1 MTRSILL
8 KNDIDLGLGNSEP
21 SQDTITEST
30 WSGRIVTSDTAEFL
44 NGQIVARNGQTVMSA
59 VEIYGFGG
67 QDTMEA
73 AINFKNA
80 KILPS
85 SVTNCA
91 IHNSLGW
98 GARILHSGGDVTKR
112 ATGLAAGEAGGI
124 VFSNNFIFNVRP
136 HGLVVSYS
144 KNGIVDG
151 NIIMKVVGRGKDTD
165 SYKDREGGIVF
176 GWGDFADD
184 TRMGNF
190 TMNSNIV
197 ANARTAAYWARG
209 HSCDDPNVYFV
220 NNTAHSNQGHGT
232 IFRGIAMDLGRNDG
246 KCFAASY
253 FRAYKNLGTAATS
266 FNRLFINLEYHHMI
280 MIDNAKGFMPLGSPN
295 LVYQDTL
302 HTIKMYDNKVY
313 GEYAPMLDCPS
324 DGSFCYNIDKYGWG
338 INGVTHDGRDGIP
351 VMHVLYPYE
360 NVMGEAATN

>member
-1 MTRSILL
+1 M
-8 KNDIDLGLGNSEP
+8 
-21 SQDTITEST
+21 
-30 WSGRIVTSDTAEFL
+30 
-44 NGQIVARNGQTVMSA
+44 ARNGQTVMSA

-165 SYKDREGGIVF
+165 SYKDREGGIVLSPPL
-176 GWGDFADD
+176 
-184 TRMGNF
+184 
-190 TMNSNIV
+190 TMHYYLFPVDILYLDYSPTFSSNVGILGKVMFNVILQMSLNTPLYSISIRSIAHFCQNYNIV
-197 ANARTAAYWARG
+197 ILI
-209 HSCDDPNVYFV
+209 VYV
-220 NNTAHSNQGHGT
+220 
-232 IFRGIAMDLGRNDG
+232 
-246 KCFAASY
+246 K
-253 FRAYKNLGTAATS
+253 
-266 FNRLFINLEYHHMI
+266 
-280 MIDNAKGFMPLGSPN
+280 
-295 LVYQDTL
+295 
-302 HTIKMYDNKVY
+302 
-313 GEYAPMLDCPS
+313 
-324 DGSFCYNIDKYGWG
+324 
-338 INGVTHDGRDGIP
+338 
-351 VMHVLYPYE
+351 
-360 NVMGEAATN
+360 